1 MKSVLILFLFVTTLT
16 LNAQSRYV
24 PGFIV
29 KNSNDTI
36 KGFVYN
42 KSLKSGSTF
51 CKFKNSIDSPS
62 QRFLPFEIMS
72 YGTGGTL
79 IESRKE
85 YDRKEK
91 KTKKSEFYK
100 VIFDG
105 KLDILNENANR
116 FYVGT
121 DTSRFIYYLNR
132 KDFLYYLTSDQPE
145 LQPHIKELK
154 FTESRFVD
162 LLTRYQNSLNLPDYK
177 IYLPQRTIANLD
189 FFLLGGYNL
198 SSLDTPSETGEPLK
212 YNKSYAPLFGYGV
225 DYFPSIR
232 GIDGSFSIN
241 FQNRFTKELFQYQS
255 VAKYSNSSIYT
266 DIVFEAFVIQL
277 PIGLKFHKMLNKDLK
292 FYGMPGL
299 SWQKMIPKESR
310 IITDFVSTNEATTS
324 FTDIDYYM
332 KSKMSLFL
340 SVGLEKKVAKNNK
353 IFVDLYTDY
362 VSNFSFHRYSVSLS
376 VGYKIL
382 NIKFDD

>member
-1 MKSVLILFLFVTTLT
+1 MKFFLISFLLATTLT
-16 LNAQSRYV
+16 LSAQSRYV

-29 KNSNDTI
+29 KNSNDTV
-36 KGFVYN
+36 KGFISN
-42 KSLKSGSTF
+42 KSLKSGSTY
-51 CKFKNSIDSPS
+51 CKFKNNSDSPS
-62 QRFLPFEIMS
+62 QSFLPFEIQS
-72 YGTGGTL
+72 YGTHGTL
-79 IESRKE
+79 FESRKE
-85 YDRKEK
+85 YNRKER
-91 KTKKSEFYK
+91 KTKNSEFYK

-105 KLDILNENANR
+105 KLDVLIEGSKR
-116 FYVGT
+116 FYIGT
-121 DTSRFIYYLNR
+121 DTSRLVYYLNR

-154 FTESRFVD
+154 FSESGFVD
-162 LLTRYQNSLNLPDYK
+162 LLTRYQNSLNLPEYQT
-177 IYLPQRTIANLD
+177 YLPQRTIANLD
-189 FFLLGGYNL
+189 IFLLGGYNL
-198 SSLDTPSETGEPLK
+198 SSLDTPSESGEPLK

-255 VAKYSNSSIYT
+255 VAKYDNSSIYT
-266 DIVFEAFVIQL
+266 DILFEAFVIQL
-277 PIGLKFHKMLNKDLK
+277 PLGLKFHKTLNKDFK
-292 FYGMPGL
+292 FHVMPGL
-299 SWQKMIPKESR
+299 NWQKMIPKESR

-324 FTDIDYYM
+324 FTDIDYYL
-332 KSKMSLFL
+332 KSTMSLFL
-340 SVGLEKKVAKNNK
+340 SVGFEKKVAKNNR

-362 VSNFSFHRYSVSLS
+362 MGDFSFRRYSVSVS